1 MSNLCPCLQ
10 NVDRTPPACLPCDPQ
25 PYTFPAPPKGK
36 HVLKHQLQRYKGKSD
51 VIIIPNI
58 RTGKL
63 RLRALALSLAVLAEH
78 KAHAKQGLTGFKKR
92 L

>member
-10 NVDRTPPACLPCDPQ
+10 NIDRTPPACLPCAPR

-58 RTGKL
+58 RMGKL
-63 RLRALALSLAVLAEH
+63 RLRASGLVSGSSAEQ